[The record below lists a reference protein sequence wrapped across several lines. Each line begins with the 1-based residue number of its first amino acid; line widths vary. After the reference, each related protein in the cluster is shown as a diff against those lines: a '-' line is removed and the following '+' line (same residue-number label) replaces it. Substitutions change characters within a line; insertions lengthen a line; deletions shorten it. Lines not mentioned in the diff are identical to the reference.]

1 MPRSL
6 FVSFMVALL
15 WREHMPEL
23 VCELI
28 VSLDGFARGQ
38 RSPGYFGYFG
48 SDFADWIKTNTA
60 VPHRMLIGRR
70 TYEALEGLPAEVR
83 DEGWE
88 TMRTTPGWLFSRTL
102 EATDWPSLKVVRDDL
117 VGFVRELKCSDGP
130 ELRTLGSLSLV
141 RQLLTAG
148 LVDRLKLVVCPLVL
162 PKTGIEPT
170 FEGLPDMGFD
180 LLSTRVLDGRVLLLE
195 YRPTGAPP
203 YSD

>member
-1 MPRSL
+1 
-6 FVSFMVALL
+6 
-15 WREHMPEL
+15 MPEL

-38 RSPGYFGYFG
+38 HSPAYFGYLG
-48 SDFADWIKTNTA
+48 PDFADWIKTNTA

-70 TYEALEGLPAEVR
+70 TYEAMEVLPAEAR
-83 DEGWE
+83 DEGW
-88 TMRTTPGWLFSRTL
+88 TRTTTTPGWLFSRTL
-102 EATDWPSLKVVRDDL
+102 EATNWPGLKVVRADL
-117 VGFVRELKCSDGP
+117 VSCVRELKRTDGS

-141 RQLLTAG
+141 RQLLAAG

-162 PKTGIEPT
+162 PRTGSEPT

-203 YSD
+203 YSA